1 MKTSMMFM
9 LALLGVIIMQS
20 PVLAQGTAPMKELES
35 LLDSAKA
42 VEAPVFAPKTY
53 LNAENK
59 MAEIKQ
65 AVEWQKKQQS
75 IDKVVADFRSYAE
88 NAIKASGVAKLSLS
102 EYMEPRNKALKA
114 KAPVLVPTLYQ
125 TAETQFMKATEKV
138 ESGNVKGGLKEA
150 EKAGPFFDNA
160 ELEAIRVDILGSAD
174 KLIATAVAD
183 EAPKHALTTLDKA
196 RTAREKANDILTKDR
211 YNRKE
216 SLELAA
222 RAEYE
227 ARHASNIAMSV
238 RALSRN
244 DQAWEKLM
252 LGYEI
257 EMQKAATAAGIELLR
272 FDNGPTAAADSLTAA
287 IRSLKGET
295 TSLAQ
300 ASEAQGKQA
309 EEKATTLVE
318 QLSATMTRFGSRE
331 ESKDPMVLAKE
342 LDMKVAELM
351 KNKGSMDSVIA
362 ATTAKADELAKSQAE
377 VSAELALRQ
386 AKEEKLNAAKAL
398 INPSEGEVFLNSAN
412 DLVLRLPGMSFD
424 VSKSDIKDEHVPLLK
439 KVQEILGMF
448 PESKIMIEGHTDNRG
463 DAVANTRLSEK
474 RAFSVMQYFRQTMA
488 IPADR
493 IQAAGYGSDK
503 PVATNDIPD
512 GRAKNR
518 RIDIIILQ

>member
-1 MKTSMMFM
+1 MKTSMM
-9 LALLGVIIMQS
+9 LVLGLLGLIIMQS
-20 PVLAQGTAPMKELES
+20 PAMAQGTAPMTELES

-53 LNAENK
+53 LNAEDK
-59 MAEIKQ
+59 LAEIKQ
-65 AVEWQKKQQS
+65 AVELQKKQQS
-75 IDKVVADFRSYAE
+75 IDNLVADFRSYAE

-102 EYMEPRNKALKA
+102 EYLEPRNKALKA
-114 KAPVLVPTLYQ
+114 KAPILVPELYQ
-125 TAETQFMKATEKV
+125 NAETQFKKATEKV

-150 EKAGPFFDNA
+150 EKAGPLFDTA

-174 KLIATAVAD
+174 KLIAAAVAD
-183 EAPKHALTTLDKA
+183 EAPKYALTTLDKA
-196 RTAREKANDILTKDR
+196 RTARERANDVLTVDR
-211 YNRKE
+211 YERKE
-216 SLELAA
+216 SLDLAA

-257 EMQKAATAAGIELLR
+257 EMQKAATAAGIELLH

-287 IRSLKGET
+287 IKSLKGKA

-300 ASEAQGKQA
+300 ESEAQGKQA
-309 EEKATTLVE
+309 EEQATTLVE
-318 QLSATMTRFGSRE
+318 QLSTTMTRFGSRE
-331 ESKDPMVLAKE
+331 ETKDPLVLAKE
-342 LDMKVAELM
+342 LDLKVAELM
-351 KNKGSMDSVIA
+351 KNKSHLDSAMEVA
-362 ATTAKADELAKSQAE
+362 AAKGEELAM
-377 VSAELALRQ
+377 RQ
-386 AKEEKLNAAKAL
+386 AKEKKLNAAKAL
-398 INPSEGEVFLNSAN
+398 ISPSEGEVFLNSAN
-412 DLVLRLPGMSFD
+412 DLVLRLPGLSFD
-424 VSKSDIKDEHVPLLK
+424 VGKSDIQDEHVPLLK
-439 KVQEILGMF
+439 KVREILDMF
-448 PESKIMIEGHTDNRG
+448 PDSKIMIEGHTDNRG

-503 PVATNDIPD
+503 PVATNDTPD